1 MSEWMLTVLAM
12 SRFPQLVYLD
22 ITVDYISQA
31 TPDCMLKQVLIRNP
45 QLKELRVNLADDRK
59 VRLLNAC

>member
-1 MSEWMLTVLAM
+1 MDADSLGYVAFSAAGLP
-12 SRFPQLVYLD
+12 RHH
-22 ITVDYISQA
+22 ISQA